1 MSIIGIIGKIGH
13 GKDTVADFIRR
24 DGQTVRTVRRFA
36 DPLKACVAEILNC
49 SVFDLEDRGFKE
61 RPLGE
66 EYETYVTNDPFLEEH
81 FSVMN
86 RPEFEDFVERNGG
99 DEVVIMERYSIQV
112 ITNTPRKMLQTLGTE
127 WGRNMIHPDI
137 WVNSMMSLYEQSRV
151 NGSNGNYPDWL
162 MPDVRFPNE
171 AKAIKDRGGILIKVV
186 RPGADT
192 GDHVSEVLVDTIEA
206 DYTIIN
212 DSTLKVLEE
221 KTHQLIKELG
231 L

>member
-1 MSIIGIIGKIGH
+1 MSIVGIIGKIGH

-24 DGQTVRTVRRFA
+24 NAETVYTVRRFA

-49 SVFDLEDRGFKE
+49 SVFDLEDRNFKE
-61 RPLGE
+61 KPLGE

-81 FSVMN
+81 FSAMN
-86 RPEFEDFVERNGG
+86 RSEFEDFVEINGG
-99 DEVVIMERYSIQV
+99 DEVVIMERYSIQL

-171 AKAIKDRGGILIKVV
+171 AKAIKDRGGILIKVI
-186 RPGADT
+186 RPGVDT
-192 GDHVSEVLVDTIEA
+192 GSHISEVAVDKIQA
-206 DYTIIN
+206 DHTIIN
-212 DSTLKVLEE
+212 DSTLVVLEN
-221 KTHQLIKELG
+221 KTQSLIKELG